1 MEGLLKSVYQKKRL
15 TLALRIASHTASAI
29 CALLFF
35 LTLIRSA
42 LLSPLSALGFSLIIG
57 AGYVTVSIAR
67 RLINI
72 PRPYEVYDFYST
84 PPKARAGLSFPSRHT
99 FLVFAVAVGSFPLF
113 PIVSAVLF
121 LFGIILAVARV
132 LLGIHFIRDV
142 IAGALLGALSSLLG
156 LLILSPF

>member
-1 MEGLLKSVYQKKRL
+1 MEKLLKSVYQKKGL
-15 TLALRIASHTASAI
+15 TLALRIASHTASVL

-35 LTLIRSA
+35 ISLIRSA
-42 LLSPLSALGFSLIIG
+42 LLSPLSALGYALIVGIGFVLVSL
-57 AGYVTVSIAR
+57 AR
-67 RLINI
+67 RIINL
-72 PRPYEVYDFYST
+72 PRPYEVYDFYSA
-84 PPKARAGLSFPSRHT
+84 PPKERAGLSFPSRHT
-99 FLVFAVAVGSFPLF
+99 FLVFAVATGSFPLF
-113 PIVSAVLF
+113 PIASAALF

>member
-15 TLALRIASHTASAI
+15 TLALRIVSHTASVL

-42 LLSPLSALGFSLIIG
+42 LLSPLSALWYALIIG
-57 AGYVTVSIAR
+57 SGYVTVSIAR
-67 RLINI
+67 RLINL
-72 PRPYEVYDFYST
+72 PRPYEVYDFYSA
-84 PPKARAGLSFPSRHT
+84 PPKDRVGLSFPSRHT
-99 FLVFAVAVGSFPLF
+99 FLVFAVATGSLPLF
-113 PIVSAVLF
+113 PIASASLF
-121 LFGIILAVARV
+121 LFGILLAISRV

-142 IAGALLGALSSLLG
+142 IAGALLGAVSSLIG